1 MKNPWGIV
9 GEKAAGE
16 HVRENLRYWKD
27 GSNFTPED
35 LLHMSWFGIQP
46 WEVKLEG
53 EVLQGLVRLAPLEKW
68 RREEFL
74 AVLASVSFGAVMKLR
89 KLQIEERWH
98 WAMEIIRHPE
108 TYGPLG
114 DVLDL
119 GWTREGEL
127 WEWIEASDRS
137 WSAYEG
143 VERLWKRLVDSNRPI
158 PPALAA
164 WSTEVAAGDR
174 SQLTLGHRPASEIH
188 RNRAILKTI
197 WDLTATPEQRKAGIK
212 KVTNEKVYELVAEE
226 LNLALETVRTIWRR
240 GKAPCDDQY
249 VAPSKR
255 PF

>member
-9 GEKAAGE
+9 GEKAARE
-16 HVRENLRYWKD
+16 HVRENLRYWRD
-27 GSNFTPED
+27 GLNFTPED

-68 RREEFL
+68 QVEESK
-74 AVLASVSFGAVMKLR
+74 AVRNSMSPGADLKLR
-89 KLQIEERWH
+89 KLEFEGRWH
-98 WAMEIIRHPE
+98 QAIEMIQHPE

-143 VERLWKRLVDSNRPI
+143 VKRLLKRLMDSNRPM
-158 PPALAA
+158 PDALIQ
-164 WSTEVAAGDR
+164 WSLKVAAGDR
-174 SQLTLGHRPASEIH
+174 SQPTLDHRPASERH

-197 WDLTATPEQRKAGIK
+197 RDLTETPEQSKAGIK
-212 KVTNEKVYELVAEE
+212 KVTNEKVYQLVAEE

-240 GKAPCDDQY
+240 GKAPFDEQY
-249 VAPSKR
+249 IAPSKR